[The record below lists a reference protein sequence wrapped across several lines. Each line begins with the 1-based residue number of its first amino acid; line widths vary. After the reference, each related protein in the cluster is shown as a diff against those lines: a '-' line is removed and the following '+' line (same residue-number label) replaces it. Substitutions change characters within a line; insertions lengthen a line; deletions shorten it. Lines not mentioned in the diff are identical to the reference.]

1 MAKPKYEDTFPL
13 RAEGYAREGLTD
25 KQIAKNLGISHETLY
40 QYQKKHSEF
49 SDALKRGKAPVDIEV
64 ENALLK
70 RARGYE
76 IEEVTVEYKPGKD
89 GKDGEEKAKPTSIK
103 KVKKQVLPD
112 PTSMIFWLKNR
123 LRKKWR
129 DDRAL
134 MLSGDKDKP
143 PIKIKFVEV
152 KKK

>member
-1 MAKPKYEDTFPL
+1 MAKAKYEDTFPL
-13 RAEGYAREGLTD
+13 LAEGYAREGLTD
-25 KQIAKNLGISHETLY
+25 KQIAKNLGIALSSFYE
-40 QYQKKHSEF
+40 YQKQHSEF
-49 SDALKRGKAPVDIEV
+49 MDALKRGKAPVDIEV

-89 GKDGEEKAKPTSIK
+89 GEDKAKPTSIK
-103 KVKKQVLPD
+103 KVKRQVLPD